1 MEENKMKNR
10 HWFTMMGHSKIVA
23 VTGIIVSIGIL
34 ALMPRMKWMAGV
46 TLGVV
51 LVHMAILL
59 VLSLSVAVVLPGKL
73 KQRLGLLFNKG
84 GDNQKF
90 DAGWSLGW
98 LNGFW
103 VASAVFAA
111 AAVHIYLSFPGF
123 MLLAFF
129 LFLLSLN
136 FFIGNLIVRSP
147 KHTRYI
153 TLPWVSLYDQQSS
166 RILDAGCGAGRSTI
180 ALGRIYPGKI
190 TAFDLFDSDY
200 IEGGGNTLLEKNLQ
214 RAGIA
219 GRVEIVRG
227 DITRTNYGAGSF
239 DAVISSYMI
248 DHLGD
253 QKLNAFIEI
262 NRILKPGGRMLM
274 IVLTPTLSA
283 FAILNVMSFMLTS
296 KRQWRSL
303 FTQAGFKLVEDG
315 EINGGSYFL
324 IEKQPGV

>member
-1 MEENKMKNR
+1 
-10 HWFTMMGHSKIVA
+10 
-23 VTGIIVSIGIL
+23 
-34 ALMPRMKWMAGV
+34 
-46 TLGVV
+46 
-51 LVHMAILL
+51 
-59 VLSLSVAVVLPGKL
+59 SLSVVVVLPGKL
-73 KQRLGLLFNKG
+73 RQRMGLLFNKG
-84 GDNQKF
+84 RDNQKF
-90 DAGWSLGW
+90 DAGWSPGW

-103 VASAVFAA
+103 VVSVVFAA

-123 MLLAFF
+123 GLLAFF

-147 KHTRYI
+147 KNTRYI
-153 TLPWVSLYDQQSS
+153 TLPWVRLFDQQCS

-214 RAGIA
+214 LAGISD
-219 GRVEIVRG
+219 RVEIARG
-227 DITRTNYGAGSF
+227 DITNTKYGAGAF

-253 QKLNAFIEI
+253 QKLNALREI
-262 NRILKPGGRMLM
+262 SRILRPGGRMLM
-274 IVLTPTLSA
+274 IVLTPTLSS
-283 FAILNVMSFMLTS
+283 FAILNVMSFILTS

-303 FTQAGFKLVEDG
+303 FAHAGFKLVEDG

-324 IEKQPGV
+324 IEKQPAG